1 MELQEIR
8 GKLDELDPQIVR
20 LFEERMRLCHEV
32 AEYKIAAGKAV
43 YDPEREKQKL
53 ETLQNLTDGAFNRQ
67 AVKELFLQIM
77 TLSRRYQYQ
86 RMAGRM
92 TQPDLGFQKIERLR
106 TEGCRV
112 AFQGLEGAYSHAAAL
127 SFFGPDAEL
136 YHVRLFEDL
145 MIEVQEG
152 RADYAVLPIENS
164 SAGAVTDSY
173 DLLMKYDN
181 YIVAELFLPIRH
193 FLLGREEA
201 DLAGIRRV
209 FAHPQA
215 LMQSSEY
222 LNGHRD
228 WQQISLENNAVAA
241 KKVRD
246 DGDPAQAAVAGEEA
260 AQVYGLKKLAGPINN
275 SSGNTTRFLIL
286 SRQPV
291 YQAGAGKIS
300 LCFELPHQ
308 SGTLYNMLGNFI
320 FNNVN
325 MTMIESRPIPE
336 RSWEYRFFVDIEG
349 NLEQA
354 GVQNA
359 LCGIR
364 QEARNVKIFG
374 NY

>member
-1 MELQEIR
+1 
-8 GKLDELDPQIVR
+8 
-20 LFEERMRLCHEV
+20 
-32 AEYKIAAGKAV
+32 
-43 YDPEREKQKL
+43 
-53 ETLQNLTDGAFNRQ
+53 
-67 AVKELFLQIM
+67 
-77 TLSRRYQYQ
+77 
-86 RMAGRM
+86 
-92 TQPDLGFQKIERLR
+92 
-106 TEGCRV
+106 
-112 AFQGLEGAYSHAAAL
+112 
-127 SFFGPDAEL
+127 
-136 YHVRLFEDL
+136 
-145 MIEVQEG
+145 
-152 RADYAVLPIENS
+152 
-164 SAGAVTDSY
+164 
-173 DLLMKYDN
+173 
-181 YIVAELFLPIRH
+181 
-193 FLLGREEA
+193 
-201 DLAGIRRV
+201 
-209 FAHPQA
+209 
-215 LMQSSEY
+215 MQSSEY

-275 SSGNTTRFLIL
+275 CSGNTTRFLIL

-291 YQAGAGKIS
+291 YRADAGKIS

-308 SGTLYNMLGNFI
+308 SGALYNMLGNFI